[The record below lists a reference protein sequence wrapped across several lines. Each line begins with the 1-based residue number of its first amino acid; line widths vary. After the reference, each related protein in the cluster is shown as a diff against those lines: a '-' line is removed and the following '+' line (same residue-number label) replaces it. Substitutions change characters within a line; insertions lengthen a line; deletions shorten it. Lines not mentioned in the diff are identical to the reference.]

1 MKKLPSIFV
10 NDLEDKLNVVYTGD
24 SFKPTPWFSAAS
36 VEALMGVKNPY
47 GSANNRVLTVH
58 GRITE
63 YLNSHPDTKYIATGT
78 PVVLLGS
85 VKPAKM
91 FADDGQYSILA
102 VMSSKNAT
110 AKPSYYYN
118 EAATFYVLTSA
129 KTTVANEIQH
139 WVNGVVMPTI
149 RETGEFNLHR
159 KDGIGLRRGLT
170 DAIKMAITNNE
181 TTDKAY
187 MSITDAVYYIR
198 FGLHTQTLREYLKLK
213 DGENIREHL
222 NQDDLDAL
230 AKLEDNIAGCIN
242 LGVPLDKI
250 LASERWVKLYRRN
263 LI

>member
-159 KDGIGLRRGLT
+159 KDGIGLRRELT
-170 DAIKMAITNNE
+170 DAIKRGIDNKELN
-181 TTDKAY
+181 DSAY
-187 MSITDAVYYIR
+187 PSVTDAVYFIR
-198 FGLHTQTLREYLKLK
+198 FGMHAQYLRAALGIG
-213 DGENIREHL
+213 DNENIREHMG
-222 NQDDLDAL
+222 QDDLDAL
-230 AKLEDNIAGCIN
+230 AKIERSIGAALDAGM
-242 LGVPLDKI
+242 PLSQL
-250 LASERWVKLYRRN
+250 LANERLIKLYRRN

>member
-1 MKKLPSIFV
+1 MIKFPPIFINELSEKLT
-10 NDLEDKLNVVYTGD
+10 VVYTGG
-24 SFKPTPWFSAAS
+24 SVKPTPWFSAVS
-36 VEALMGVKNPY
+36 IEAMFGVKNPY
-47 GSANNRVLTVH
+47 GSSSNRVNTVV
-58 GRITE
+58 GRITK
-63 YLNSHPDTKYIATGT
+63 YLDAHPEAKHLATGT
-78 PVVLLGS
+78 TMMLLGS
-85 VKPAKM
+85 VKPAEIV
-91 FADDGQYSILA
+91 ADDGTYAILG
-102 VMSSKNAT
+102 VKSSRNAT
-110 AKPSYYYN
+110 AKASYYYN
-118 EAATFYVLTSA
+118 EAALFYVLTTS
-129 KTTVANEIQH
+129 KTDVGNDIQH
-139 WVNGVVMPTI
+139 WVNGIVLPSI
-149 RETGEFNLHR
+149 ARTGEYIAHR

-222 NQDDLDAL
+222 NQEDLDAL

-250 LASERWVKLYRRN
+250 LASERWIKLYRRN